1 MLSSKDD
8 KKLKKR
14 LKKNSPT
21 KNKSPPKLM
30 MSQQLA
36 MVKIDYTKQESTSR
50 KELDYAI
57 QNIHS
62 IVSGEDDNL
71 PPKKSEN

>member
-1 MLSSKDD
+1 
-8 KKLKKR
+8 
-14 LKKNSPT
+14 
-21 KNKSPPKLM
+21 M

-36 MVKIDYTKQESTSR
+36 MDKIDYTRQESTSR

-62 IVSGEDDNL
+62 IISGEDDNL
-71 PPKKSEN
+71 SPKKSDNLNQNFDDRIVNTN